1 MNTYQETYQQKLVPP
16 ETAIAPIEDR
26 SNLIISMS
34 ASMPPALMAAI
45 GQKAAG
51 GGYNGLNLYYMH
63 SSPAAAESLI
73 RADLMDVIHPHPLF
87 MSVFD
92 RMLARQGREQDKDWV
107 DYIPCMFHQAG
118 RLLTEN
124 ISPDAFIVTVSPMDK
139 AGYFSLGTNADY
151 GATVVRHA
159 KKVIV
164 EVNANMPRTFGECL
178 VHVDDVDFIIENDAP
193 LMEGI
198 LGPPEDIDI
207 AIAKQVAV
215 EIPDGAT
222 LQMGIGAIPSVV
234 LAELANHS
242 DLGLHTE
249 LFSTPMIPLIKSGVI
264 NGRAKTVMPLKHVFT
279 LAIGDRDTYDFMDD
293 NPSIVGYPADWVNN
307 PAVIRKNDRMI
318 SVNAAIEVDLTGQI
332 NASAIGGQPYSGTG
346 GQLDFVRGAYSSKG
360 GKSFIAMRST
370 TKNTKATKIVP
381 TIQGGTVT
389 DTRMDTHYVVTEH
402 GMVNL
407 KGRSLSERADLLI
420 GIAHPDFRDELR
432 EAAQQMH
439 LI

>member
-1 MNTYQETYQQKLVPP
+1 MNSYQETYQQKLVTPD
-16 ETAIAPIEDR
+16 EAVAPIEDR

-34 ASMPPALMAAI
+34 ASMPPALMDAV
-45 GQKAAG
+45 GRKAKN
-51 GGYNGLNLYYMH
+51 GGYNNLNLYYMH
-63 SSPAAAESLI
+63 ASPAAAQSLI

-92 RMLARQGREQDKDWV
+92 RMLAKEGRDQGKDWV
-107 DYIPCMFHQAG
+107 DFIPCMFHQAG

-159 KKVIV
+159 KNVIV
-164 EVNANMPRTFGECL
+164 EVNTHMPRTFGECL
-178 VHVDDVDFIIENDAP
+178 VHVNDVDFIVENDVP
-193 LMEGI
+193 LMEGV

-207 AIAKQVAV
+207 VIAKQVAA
-215 EIPDGAT
+215 EIPDAAT
-222 LQMGIGAIPSVV
+222 LQMGIGAVPSIV
-234 LAELANHS
+234 LGELANHN

-264 NGRAKTVMPLKHVFT
+264 NGRAKTVMPMKHVFT
-279 LAIGDRDTYDFMDD
+279 LAIGDRNTYEFMDD
-293 NPSIVGYPADWVNN
+293 NPSIVGYPADWVNS

-318 SVNAAIEVDLTGQI
+318 SVNAALEVDLTGQI
-332 NASAIGGQPYSGTG
+332 NASAMGGLPFSGTG

-360 GKSFIAMRST
+360 GKSFIAMRSA
-370 TKNTKATKIVP
+370 TKHGKISKIVP
-381 TIQGGTVT
+381 TIQGGTIT
-389 DTRMDTHYVVTEH
+389 DTRMDTHYVVTEQ

-407 KGRSLSERADLLI
+407 KGRSLSERAEMLI

-432 EAAQQMH
+432 AAANRMH
-439 LI
+439 LL

>member
-1 MNTYQETYQQKLVPP
+1 MNTYQETYQQKLVSP
-16 ETAIAPIEDR
+16 EAAIAPIEDR

-45 GQKAAG
+45 GEKAAG
-51 GGYNGLNLYYMH
+51 GGYNSLNLYYMH

-73 RADLMDVIHPHPLF
+73 RADLMDIIHPHPLF

-92 RMLARQGREQDKDWV
+92 RMLAHQGREQDKDWV

-124 ISPDAFIVTVSPMDK
+124 ISPDAFILTVSPMDK

-159 KKVIV
+159 KKVMV
-164 EVNANMPRTFGECL
+164 EVNVNMPRTFGECL
-178 VHVDDVDFIIENDAP
+178 VHVDDVDFIVENDVP

-234 LAELANHS
+234 LAELANHN

-249 LFSTPMIPLIKSGVI
+249 LFSTPMIPLIKDGVI
-264 NGRAKTVMPLKHVFT
+264 NGRAKSVMPLKHVFT

-360 GKSFIAMRST
+360 GKSFVAMRST
-370 TKNTKATKIVP
+370 TKNTKTSKIVP

-389 DTRMDTHYVVTEH
+389 DTRMDVHYVVTEH
-402 GMVNL
+402 GKVNL